1 MQNENINQGCASSP
15 LPTIFYF
22 QFKLSNN
29 RIGSCE
35 AEILFSWNWIN
46 QPNRRWSGCESHFR
60 TWHKKGLFPNKILN
74 TGGFTLDLLSI
85 QNRWFDWSD
94 NPLLLLLSFWI
105 HHTITSI
112 VVMGQWN
119 RSNWYFIESSY
130 NCLLDTRA
138 IVVNENLHRNFKVR
152 AYWKLS
158 VESLRIIII
167 CVHASNDVIQS

>member
-1 MQNENINQGCASSP
+1 MKTSIRAVLQVHFQQ
-15 LPTIFYF
+15 YF
-22 QFKLSNN
+22 TFNSNWEITESVLARRKSYSVETELISQTGDEAGANLISGHDTRKGFSLIRYWILAVSHSICYPFK
-29 RIGSCE
+29 I
-35 AEILFSWNWIN
+35 
-46 QPNRRWSGCESHFR
+46 
-60 TWHKKGLFPNKILN
+60 
-74 TGGFTLDLLSI
+74 
-85 QNRWFDWSD
+85 RWFDWSD

-152 AYWKLS
+152 AYWKWS